1 MTEFRMCAAVS
12 QDSIR
17 PLFRTDWAKGEIS
30 KIWGSYLARNF
41 IKKFKVRKTGDTE
54 KRTFNLHDFRC
65 FFVVLNI
72 Y

>member
-1 MTEFRMCAAVS
+1 MCAAVS

-30 KIWGSYLARNF
+30 KIWGSYLARNL
-41 IKKFKVRKTGDTE
+41 IKKFKVRKTYI
-54 KRTFNLHDFRC
+54 KRATQKKELLIFMISDASL
-65 FFVVLNI
+65 L